1 MMLVET
7 MVVTQRDTLAAL
19 QVLLSAGVPVLLW
32 GDPGTGKTATIER
45 YAAEAG
51 WLMEAVI
58 ASLHDPTDFSGLPM
72 RNGDGVTY
80 VPPEWACRVAA
91 HSGVS
96 LVFLDEVNTA
106 TPATQNA
113 LMRVVQEHRV
123 GYLHLGE
130 RVRFIAAANPVEQN
144 SGAWDLSAPLANR
157 FAHLQWPLRLSEWR
171 SGYLQGWPELAPLD
185 IVDTVPGLD
194 SIKDQRH
201 LQAEFLTRRPQLLCD
216 PPDPSTSARGWP
228 SPRTWDRLAHCF
240 ALAEAAGVT
249 GAACALIAAAL
260 VGEAA
265 AAEFLAY
272 VDNPDLPDP
281 EVLLEDPDKFA
292 ELERTDQQLAAL
304 DAVAAAAIEQPQ
316 RWRDAFKVCIAAAN
330 AGAGDIAASV
340 AMRLAKHKPPSQ
352 RLPAGY
358 EAFNEILTQ
367 AGLLEA
373 PDADSGPR

>member
-1 MMLVET
+1 M
-7 MVVTQRDTLAAL
+7 
-19 QVLLSAGVPVLLW
+19 
-32 GDPGTGKTATIER
+32 
-45 YAAEAG
+45 
-51 WLMEAVI
+51 
-58 ASLHDPTDFSGLPM
+58 
-72 RNGDGVTY
+72 
-80 VPPEWACRVAA
+80 
-91 HSGVS
+91 
-96 LVFLDEVNTA
+96 
-106 TPATQNA
+106 
-113 LMRVVQEHRV
+113 
-123 GYLHLGE
+123 
-130 RVRFIAAANPVEQN
+130 
-144 SGAWDLSAPLANR
+144 
-157 FAHLQWPLRLSEWR
+157 
-171 SGYLQGWPELAPLD
+171 
-185 IVDTVPGLD
+185 
-194 SIKDQRH
+194 
-201 LQAEFLTRRPQLLCD
+201 
-216 PPDPSTSARGWP
+216 
-228 SPRTWDRLAHCF
+228 
-240 ALAEAAGVT
+240 T

-358 EAFNEILTQ
+358 EAFSEILTQ

-373 PDADSGPR
+373 PDADSDPQ